1 MTVCIDGNAI
11 VLRGS
16 CGIEEVEPFVGYLE
30 ARPDLPVDL
39 TGVEAVH
46 TALWQAIMVYRPI
59 VTGSPNSPFLE
70 AKLLRRSGHRWN
82 KTMNQTRANL
92 RKLRHTNK
100 CNSIFRPLG

>member
-70 AKLLRRSGHRWN
+70 AKLLPALRSSMEQDHEPDAGELA
-82 KTMNQTRANL
+82 KASPY
-92 RKLRHTNK
+92 K
-100 CNSIFRPLG
+100 